1 MKNLEFKS
9 IYDKLNDPCDI
20 DFLVEETGLDKEL
33 LNVIYTQRT
42 TREAT
47 KKYHVVK
54 RNAARL
60 TREWKQGKSLLSIA
74 RQWRFP
80 PILTGLLIFQENGFS
95 KKQFWKYVRE
105 PETIRNQRTQKEIIE
120 ITQDDIVYS
129 PWANELQFKRGTW
142 GENQLHEWLDI
153 NDISYRTEKDLR
165 GEFPKTPDCLL
176 DKPLRFNGWTLN
188 WIESKASFGDFVEF
202 NRNVRCQLNS
212 YVRAFRTWSCC
223 LLVRPC
229 R

>member
-1 MKNLEFKS
+1 M
-9 IYDKLNDPCDI
+9 
-20 DFLVEETGLDKEL
+20 
-33 LNVIYTQRT
+33 
-42 TREAT
+42 
-47 KKYHVVK
+47 
-54 RNAARL
+54 
-60 TREWKQGKSLLSIA
+60 
-74 RQWRFP
+74 
-80 PILTGLLIFQENGFS
+80 
-95 KKQFWKYVRE
+95 
-105 PETIRNQRTQKEIIE
+105 
-120 ITQDDIVYS
+120 YS

-212 YVRAFRTWSCC
+212 YVELFGHG
-223 LLVRPC
+223 LVVYWFGHVDEIECPQGIEIIDSAMTC
-229 R
+229 MNCESLEKQ